1 MFIRTIKAVQAI
13 AIAFVSV
20 SASAQAY
27 HHPIHADNFNQ
38 QSIVDSSVNA
48 NATSPDS
55 SVETHL
61 QCSVKQTLYDNLT
74 FRVAV
79 LNPQRKGATISISH
93 NDETSYLASN
103 IKGNYQN
110 LFDLSQLEDGSYTL
124 VVSNGKE
131 KISKEIIISTS
142 VRTDRRAQLN

>member
-1 MFIRTIKAVQAI
+1 MFSRSIKAVQAI
-13 AIAFVSV
+13 AIVFISF

-38 QSIVDSSVNA
+38 QAIIDSNVNA
-48 NATSPDS
+48 NPAIPDS
-55 SVETHL
+55 SIESHL
-61 QCSVKQTLYDNLT
+61 QFSVRQTLYDNLT

-79 LNPQRKGATISISH
+79 RNPLRKGATISISH
-93 NDETSYLASN
+93 NDETSYLAAN
-103 IKGNYQN
+103 IKGSYQN

-124 VVSNGKE
+124 VVTNGKE

-142 VRTDRRAQLN
+142 VKTDRQVQLN

>member
-13 AIAFVSV
+13 AIVFISF

-38 QSIVDSSVNA
+38 QTIIDSSVNA
-48 NATSPDS
+48 NMTSPDS
-55 SVETHL
+55 SLETHL
-61 QCSVKQTLYDNLT
+61 QFSVRQTLYDNLT

-79 LNPQRKGATISISH
+79 SNPLRKGATISISH
-93 NDETSYLASN
+93 NDETSYLAAN

-110 LFDLSQLEDGSYTL
+110 LFDLSQLEDGNYTL
-124 VVSNGKE
+124 LVTNGKE

-142 VRTDRRAQLN
+142 VKTDRQVQLN